1 MIVCSCRAISDRDLS
16 DAARAGLT
24 HAEIVAQTGVG
35 TDCGCCREVV
45 ADILSQIGPCR
56 GSAAC
61 SGCPRRSAA

>member
-35 TDCGCCREVV
+35 TDCGCCREEVV
-45 ADILSQIGPCR
+45 DILSQIGPCR